1 MTWYEKHTCK
11 INSIFIPIQIE
22 MCVSVYEEVAFIT
35 QSHSSTL
42 FFVLAECIIRLN
54 CVVLSRMHFK
64 RIDFFKYWIHVCGC
78 IFGYLFTFLA
88 KPPHHDTNTTHFTS
102 SALGSTRGSNGQ
114 RATSSQAV
122 GPHIIIIPPR
132 QDNLLECTPPAHI

>member
-42 FFVLAECIIRLN
+42 FLCAR
-54 CVVLSRMHFK
+54 RMHHK
-64 RIDFFKYWIHVCGC
+64 IELCGSVYEEVT
-78 IFGYLFTFLA
+78 FRTQPHSSTLFLCA
-88 KPPHHDTNTTHFTS
+88 RRMHHKIE
-102 SALGSTRGSNGQ
+102 LC
-114 RATSSQAV
+114 
-122 GPHIIIIPPR
+122 GPIPY
-132 QDNLLECTPPAHI
+132 AF